1 MAESCWLVLLSGAYP
16 LWRAWNA
23 NRHTSLFQT
32 MNWAIVAWVAW
43 IWALSPNRS
52 TSAASIP
59 SYIALS
65 FTACAV
71 VAVLGARKPGVSAW
85 NFVILGLL
93 ALLFVPVAEALFAD
107 RALSLGDVRTFFLAA
122 TLAVGLINYLP
133 TRLAPGIV
141 TLFVGCVGEILMLAR
156 QEGLIETA
164 FPFAQLS
171 RPLLVASPW
180 VAYVSL
186 AWQPRTLSQADLLWL
201 GFRDRFGL
209 FWGQRLREQFNCS
222 AVNCGW
228 PVYLYWQGLRVIE
241 REKLAPETQSA
252 IVDVLRALL
261 KRFVFEDV
269 PAFRDGSESHR
280 ADV

>member
-1 MAESCWLVLLSGAYP
+1 MAETCWLVLLSAAYP

-32 MNWAIVAWVAW
+32 IHWAIVAWIAW
-43 IWALSPNRS
+43 LWALTPNH
-52 TSAASIP
+52 SADAAIP
-59 SYIALS
+59 SYVALS
-65 FTACAV
+65 FSACAN
-71 VAVLGARKPGVSAW
+71 VAVLGAREPGVSAW

-107 RALSLGDVRTFFLAA
+107 RALSLGGVRTFFLGA

-133 TRLAPGIV
+133 TRLAPAIV
-141 TLFVGCVGEILMLAR
+141 ILFLGCVGEILMLAR

-180 VAYVSL
+180 VAYLSL
-186 AWQPRTLSQADLLWL
+186 AWQPRARSQADALWL

-222 AVNCGW
+222 AANSGW
-228 PVYLYWQGLRVIE
+228 PVHLRWQGLRVIQP
-241 REKLAPETQSA
+241 EKQAPETQSA

-269 PAFRDGSESHR
+269 PAVRDSSESER
-280 ADV
+280 ADA